1 MKSRKLISLALAGV
15 LSLSVILSSCGS
27 SDGGADTDT
36 NDADTTAT
44 VGITPVPDGVD
55 VNYVMDYLNEDLD
68 AYVTLGEYKG
78 LSVTVDSY
86 EVDDEYIDEQ
96 INSLLESSAVETRIT
111 DRKTAEGD
119 TINVD
124 YSGSL
129 DGVAFDGGTATD
141 QSVTLTEDSGYIP
154 GFAEGMYDRM
164 PGEEFSY
171 NVTFPEDYSLN
182 ADLAGKEVVFTVTVN
197 YIVGDPVVPELD
209 DAFVAEKFG
218 EEGCTTVEEF
228 MTYYKSYLEDQKE
241 ESEKGDTKSK
251 VWDMI
256 MENATTIALPDKA
269 VDAMYWAT
277 RSQYEEL
284 AVEYGMTY
292 ENFMT
297 YYVGGTDE
305 EFRTYCEDYIK
316 EDIVIY
322 QIVKAEGLE
331 ITDDEYKAGVAD
343 FAVEYELSEEEL
355 VEKYTETRIRSVLQW
370 NKLQDAVYSWS
381 NVTVNIEE

>member
-241 ESEKGDTKSK
+241 ESEKGDAKSK

>member
-36 NDADTTAT
+36 NVADTTAT

-86 EVDDEYIDEQ
+86 EIDDEYIDEQ

-228 MTYYKSYLEDQKE
+228 MTYYKSYLEDQKA
-241 ESEKGDTKSK
+241 ESEKGDAKSK